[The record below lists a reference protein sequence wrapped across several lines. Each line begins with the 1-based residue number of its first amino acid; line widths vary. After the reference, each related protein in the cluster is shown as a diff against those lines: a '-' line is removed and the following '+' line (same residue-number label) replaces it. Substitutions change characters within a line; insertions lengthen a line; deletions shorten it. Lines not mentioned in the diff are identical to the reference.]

1 MKLIDDLLK
10 LNESGYLIIDQDLLQ
25 KLLLKSKVI
34 AEKETYIS
42 DKIRILSLNE
52 SIFIQETTN
61 KQEIIV
67 RRMKNLSEAENL
79 VQQRIEIYDKMWD
92 GCGCKVDYYS

>member
-92 GCGCKVDYYS
+92 GCGCKIDYYS